1 MGKNWNTHEKEP
13 SFPKRVFCM
22 LLCLCYYIIL
32 VNLLSVDFEEQQLR
46 GPCSENLKV
55 VADFDLPFYTACLI
69 TPLGSGLFL
78 SCRDFFV
85 NFKNF
90 IGSLRLS
97 QATGRGCVYVERLL
111 IQWPKVRYLFTETLQ
126 KLVFCSVDYS
136 IKSILCEH
144 LTEFIIPLFQCIYIY
159 FTEKRKISIVN
170 FNMP

>member
-13 SFPKRVFCM
+13 SFPKTVFCM
-22 LLCLCYYIIL
+22 LLRLCYYIIL

-55 VADFDLPFYTACLI
+55 VPDFDLPFYTACLI

-97 QATGRGCVYVERLL
+97 QATGRGCEDVCTWKDYLSSG
-111 IQWPKVRYLFTETLQ
+111 PKLGIYLQ
-126 KLVFCSVDYS
+126 KHYRSQCSVLQT
-136 IKSILCEH
+136 ILSN
-144 LTEFIIPLFQCIYIY
+144 LF
-159 FTEKRKISIVN
+159 FVST
-170 FNMP
+170 